1 MLNQAPTVSHP
12 LKSLA
17 CLPRRISG
25 GPQKLE
31 TSDDGG
37 SMRILCLCVLF
48 LISFAFPATAQNP
61 KPENPKDYTAH
72 VLGYAHMDMAWLW
85 RWEESIHDI
94 MYNTFQNQLGLMR
107 QFPDIT
113 YAQDQAVVYE
123 MMEQYYPEIFK
134 GITERVKT
142 RNWIPVSSGWVQ
154 MDENMPDGESLVR
167 QFLYGQK
174 YTKEKFGRYVR
185 VAWQPDVFGHPYSM
199 PQIARKAGI
208 EFFLFNRPHDPKR
221 PPIIWWEGIDGTRVL
236 GYTTPGEYTQ
246 PMDHDHTT
254 VLGIQ
259 NADRMGVKNILV
271 LYGEGDHGGG
281 PNPFDAAGI
290 AKLNASPNDARV
302 RPSGAEEYF
311 DLLLTEK
318 NEFPIVKNEL
328 NPVFD
333 GCYTTQVD
341 IKRNNRKAEQM
352 LLAAE
357 KLSEIATFF
366 GYRDYYPVRDLTNAW
381 KLTLLNQFHDLLD
394 GSGIGPI
401 YDDSAKQ
408 YEEVFERGRRAL
420 DFSLES
426 LGMQLNTLGDGIPVV
441 VYNAQSWDRTE
452 LVTAEVS
459 AASLPAR
466 MVAVHGDETVPVQ
479 ILSPTKREGDRE
491 RATIAFVAQRVP
503 QMGLKLY
510 RIQGQTA
517 GRPEARSELQAGMKP
532 RPYLENQFLRIEFN
546 PANGNVTRL
555 YDKQNKHEA
564 FKGEGNFLVAL
575 EDTPDQAKKVAPE
588 YSGPAWDIGLTGKK
602 WALDNASLEIVE
614 SGPARATIRI
624 VRKFRESTF
633 MQDVSLTAGVPR
645 VDVEMTTE
653 WYERNTFLKAAFPI
667 GVSSA
672 KVAAEIPYG
681 VIERDQHENEM
692 VMGKWV
698 DIADANYGV
707 AILNNGRHGYDAKD
721 NVIRI
726 SVIRGPI
733 APDPRADEGTH
744 TFAYS
749 IYPHR
754 GGWREGKVEF
764 QALGFNSPL
773 IAHQEPA
780 HASPQEQWAGKSG
793 GLPEAN
799 AFIRTESD
807 HVILYAV
814 KQTEGFYD
822 AEPILRFFESEGREG
837 DVVVHFPFNVRAVET
852 DLLEET
858 IGPVGEGSAVRFR
871 MKPWEIKTLRVSK
884 VKRAAE

>member
-1 MLNQAPTVSHP
+1 MKKVLLTAAIMLVLALPTAMAQS
-12 LKSLA
+12 
-17 CLPRRISG
+17 
-25 GPQKLE
+25 QKP
-31 TSDDGG
+31 S
-37 SMRILCLCVLF
+37 
-48 LISFAFPATAQNP
+48 
-61 KPENPKDYTAH
+61 NPKDYTAH

-94 MYNTFQNQLGLMR
+94 MYNTFTNQLRLMQ
-107 QFPDIT
+107 QFPDFT
-113 YAQDQAVVYE
+113 YAQDQAIVFE
-123 MMEQYYPEIFK
+123 MMEQYYPDIYK
-134 GITERVKT
+134 GIVERVRT

-174 YTKEKFGRYVR
+174 YTQEKFGRYVR

-208 EFFLFNRPHDPKR
+208 EFYLFNRPHDPKR
-221 PPIIWWEGIDGTRVL
+221 PPIIWWQGLDGTRVL

-254 VLGIQ
+254 VLGIK

-281 PNPFDAAGI
+281 PNPHDVSGI
-290 AKLNASPNDARV
+290 AKLNASPDDVRV
-302 RPSGAEEYF
+302 KPTGVEEYF

-318 NEFPIVKNEL
+318 KDFPVVNSEL

-333 GCYTTQVD
+333 GCYTTQVEM
-341 IKRNNRKAEQM
+341 KRNNRKAEQL

-366 GYRDYYPVRDLTNAW
+366 NYRDYYPVRDVTNAW
-381 KLTLLNQFHDLLD
+381 KLALLNQFHDLLD

-401 YDDSAKQ
+401 YKDSAKQ
-408 YEEVFERGRRAL
+408 YEEVFERGQRAL
-420 DFSLES
+420 TFSLES
-426 LGMQLNTLGDGIPVV
+426 LGLQLNTLGEGIPVV
-441 VYNAQSWDRTE
+441 VSNAQSWDRTE
-452 LVTAEVS
+452 LVTVDVS

-466 MVAVHGDETVPVQ
+466 MVAVHGDEAVPVQ
-479 ILSPTKREGDRE
+479 ILTPAAPKGNREQ
-491 RATIAFVAQRVP
+491 ATVAFVAREVP

-510 RIQGQTA
+510 RIQAETA
-517 GRPEARSELQAGMKP
+517 GRPTRAASLQAGAKP
-532 RPYLENQFLRIEFN
+532 RPYIENEYLRVEFN
-546 PANGNVTRL
+546 PSTGNIARL
-555 YDKQNKHEA
+555 FEKQNKREA
-564 FKGEGNFLVAL
+564 FRAEGNSLVAL
-575 EDTPDQAKKVAPE
+575 EDTPDQARKVAPE

-602 WALDNASLEIVE
+602 WDLDKAASIEVRE

-624 VRKFRESTF
+624 VNNFRNSRF
-633 MQDVSLTAGVPR
+633 VRDVSLAAGVPR
-645 VDVEMTTE
+645 VDVEMRMD
-653 WYERNTFLKAAFPI
+653 WYERSTFLKAGFPV
-667 GVSSA
+667 GVSST

-681 VIERDQHENEM
+681 VIERDQQEREM

-698 DIADANYGV
+698 DISDANYGV

-721 NVIRI
+721 NLIRL

-744 TFAYS
+744 TLSYS

-754 GGWREGKVEF
+754 GGWREGKVQL
-764 QALGFNSPL
+764 QALSFNSPL
-773 IAHQEPA
+773 IALQEPA

-793 GLPEAN
+793 GLPDAHS
-799 AFIRTESD
+799 FIKTDSD
-807 HVILYAV
+807 HVVLYAM

-822 AEPILRFFESEGREG
+822 AEPILRFFETEGREG
-837 DVVVHFPFNVRAVET
+837 DVAVHFPMKVRAVET
-852 DLLEET
+852 DLLEDRIAPIGEGET
-858 IGPVGEGSAVRFR
+858 IRFHV
-871 MKPWEIKTLRVSK
+871 KPWEIKTLRISK
-884 VKRAAE
+884 QR